1 MEKIGILGGTF
12 DPFHLGHLSV
22 LEAAVEEAECDRIM
36 LLPAKMSPF
45 KLEQKIADEK
55 HRIAMVSCVATEYE
69 NVEVSTL
76 EIDGPKVSY
85 TYETMKKIQ
94 EKRPE
99 DELYFIMGS
108 DSLLTLES
116 WYMGEELLRDFS
128 FILAPR
134 PGYDSTKMKEKK
146 KPSLVLGILS
156 IVLGLLSPIVGLV
169 LGIIG
174 LVLANVYQRESG
186 LDYKTERILNIVGI
200 VVSVLNW
207 IVAIALIFR

>member
-45 KLEQKIADEK
+45 KLEQKITDEK
-55 HRIAMVSCVATEYE
+55 HRIAMVSCVAAEYE

-108 DSLLTLES
+108 DSLLALES

-146 KPSLVLGILS
+146 NAVKKKYGTEIRVLHNKLRDISSTEIKETIKAGKEIGHLVPTKVAEYIHEH
-156 IVLGLLSPIVGLV
+156 GLYL
-169 LGIIG
+169 
-174 LVLANVYQRESG
+174 
-186 LDYKTERILNIVGI
+186 
-200 VVSVLNW
+200 
-207 IVAIALIFR
+207 

>member
-99 DELYFIMGS
+99 DDLHFIMGS

-134 PGYDSTKMKEKK
+134 PGYDSTKTKEKK
-146 KPSLVLGILS
+146 NAVKKKYGTEIRVLHNKLRDISSTEIKETIKAGKEIGHLVPTKVAEYIHEH
-156 IVLGLLSPIVGLV
+156 GLYL
-169 LGIIG
+169 
-174 LVLANVYQRESG
+174 
-186 LDYKTERILNIVGI
+186 
-200 VVSVLNW
+200 
-207 IVAIALIFR
+207 

>member
-22 LEAAVEEAECDRIM
+22 LEAVVEEAECDRIM

-55 HRIAMVSCVATEYE
+55 HRIAMVSCVAAEYE

-76 EIDGPKVSY
+76 EIDGPEVSY

-99 DELYFIMGS
+99 DELHFIMGS

-134 PGYDSTKMKEKK
+134 PGYDSTKTKEKK
-146 KPSLVLGILS
+146 NAVKKKYGTEIRVLHNKLRDISSTEIKETIKAGKEIGHLVPTKVAEYIHEH
-156 IVLGLLSPIVGLV
+156 GLYL
-169 LGIIG
+169 
-174 LVLANVYQRESG
+174 
-186 LDYKTERILNIVGI
+186 
-200 VVSVLNW
+200 
-207 IVAIALIFR
+207 

>member
-99 DELYFIMGS
+99 DDLHFIMGS

-134 PGYDSTKMKEKK
+134 PGYDSTKTKEKK
-146 KPSLVLGILS
+146 NAVKKKYGTEIRVLHNKLRDISSTEIKETIKAGKETGHLVPTKVAEYIHEH
-156 IVLGLLSPIVGLV
+156 GLYL
-169 LGIIG
+169 
-174 LVLANVYQRESG
+174 
-186 LDYKTERILNIVGI
+186 
-200 VVSVLNW
+200 
-207 IVAIALIFR
+207 

>member
-1 MEKIGILGGTF
+1 
-12 DPFHLGHLSV
+12 
-22 LEAAVEEAECDRIM
+22 M

-55 HRIAMVSCVATEYE
+55 HRIAMVSCVAAEYE
-69 NVEVSTL
+69 NVEVLTL

-108 DSLLTLES
+108 DSLLALES

-134 PGYDSTKMKEKK
+134 PGYDSTKTKEKK
-146 KPSLVLGILS
+146 NAVKKKYGTEIRVLHNKLRDISSTEIKETIKAGKEIGHLVPTKVAEYIHEH
-156 IVLGLLSPIVGLV
+156 GLYL
-169 LGIIG
+169 
-174 LVLANVYQRESG
+174 
-186 LDYKTERILNIVGI
+186 
-200 VVSVLNW
+200 
-207 IVAIALIFR
+207 

>member
-55 HRIAMVSCVATEYE
+55 HRIAMVSCVAAEYE

-76 EIDGPKVSY
+76 EIDGPEVSY

-99 DELYFIMGS
+99 E
-108 DSLLTLES
+108 SLP
-116 WYMGEELLRDFS
+116 MI
-128 FILAPR
+128 FIL
-134 PGYDSTKMKEKK
+134 SWE
-146 KPSLVLGILS
+146 VILFS
-156 IVLGLLSPIVGLV
+156 H
-169 LGIIG
+169 
-174 LVLANVYQRESG
+174 
-186 LDYKTERILNIVGI
+186 
-200 VVSVLNW
+200 
-207 IVAIALIFR
+207 

>member
-76 EIDGPKVSY
+76 EIDGPEVSY

-99 DELYFIMGS
+99 DDLHFIMGS

-134 PGYDSTKMKEKK
+134 PGYDSTKTKEKK
-146 KPSLVLGILS
+146 NAVKKKYGTEIRVLHNKLRDISSTEIKETIKAGKEIGHLVPTKVAEYIHEH
-156 IVLGLLSPIVGLV
+156 GLYL
-169 LGIIG
+169 
-174 LVLANVYQRESG
+174 
-186 LDYKTERILNIVGI
+186 
-200 VVSVLNW
+200 
-207 IVAIALIFR
+207 